1 MIRSIWLLGVLAL
14 CKNYVVAVSPDDSKQ
29 NEASWL
35 RQRREKEEEA
45 APLPPSGGAD
55 EDKNENWLIEE
66 IVSIHEVA
74 RKMLLQHQTSLLT
87 SSVRFECTTLKLIGE
102 WCKFLHRVSSSIDV
116 FVDQK
121 QG

>member
-1 MIRSIWLLGVLAL
+1 MTKNLSYFWVQGSDNENTYLFGSGGSDKVHM
-14 CKNYVVAVSPDDSKQ
+14 KNYDKTLFVS
-29 NEASWL
+29 
-35 RQRREKEEEA
+35 
-45 APLPPSGGAD
+45 
-55 EDKNENWLIEE
+55 NWLIEE